1 MILPLRTAVWLALAA
16 AVLALAS
23 AFAMQYLGG
32 LKPCILC
39 VWQRYPYGVVI
50 LFAALALILP
60 GQARWLLLA
69 AGLAF
74 LVDAGIAGFHVGV
87 EQHWWQ
93 GTTSCGAEGAAPAS
107 LAELKAQI
115 AAGPVARCDEPQGVF
130 LGLSIAGWN
139 MIFALALATITL
151 RNSIYAGRGRQ

>member
-1 MILPLRTAVWLALAA
+1 MTLPLRTAVWLALTA

-23 AFAMQYLGG
+23 AFAMQYLAG
-32 LKPCILC
+32 LQPCVLC

-50 LFAALALILP
+50 VLAVLALIYP

-93 GTTSCGAEGAAPAS
+93 GTTSCGAEGTAPAS
-107 LAELKAQI
+107 LADLKAQL

-139 MIFALALATITL
+139 MAFAFSLAILSL
-151 RNSIYAGRGRQ
+151 RNAVFSGRRR